1 MFMKVNWEIDSMASR
16 HNFNQFCIKNL
27 RPWCPLRKVAQMVK
41 NLPALQETRV
51 WSLGRKDPLE
61 KGMATHSRILAWT
74 IPWTEEP
81 GGLQSMKSQRIGHD
95 WVTNFKNFTGKSY
108 IYDQDCYFGSSYLI
122 WFSSL
127 YPIIPVKCNGLKN
140 QTIIFQSCEEY

>member
-51 WSLGRKDPLE
+51 
-61 KGMATHSRILAWT
+61 
-74 IPWTEEP
+74 
-81 GGLQSMKSQRIGHD
+81 
-95 WVTNFKNFTGKSY
+95 
-108 IYDQDCYFGSSYLI
+108 
-122 WFSSL
+122 
-127 YPIIPVKCNGLKN
+127 
-140 QTIIFQSCEEY
+140 